1 MRIVRAAG
9 VEGARGARGVVV
21 VIDVLRAFTVSA
33 YAIAG
38 GAREVLYVADLE
50 HARRVAAR
58 IPDAILSA
66 EVDGLPVA
74 GVEISNSP
82 TMIAAADIAGRTLVQ
97 RSSAGVQSLAAAAG
111 ASRLFAASLVV
122 AGATA
127 RRVLELRPELV
138 TLVESRPDHPEDAA
152 CAAYLAVLLEGGS
165 SDLEALL
172 APLRTSGRYAELSS
186 GRVPGFPASDLDLA
200 LELDRFAFC
209 LPVERAEGG
218 LLRVR
223 RSP

>member
-82 TMIAAADIAGRTLVQ
+82 TMVAAADLSDGEH
-97 RSSAGVQSLAAAAG
+97 SH
-111 ASRLFAASLVV
+111 LVV
-122 AGATA
+122 
-127 RRVLELRPELV
+127 
-138 TLVESRPDHPEDAA
+138 
-152 CAAYLAVLLEGGS
+152 
-165 SDLEALL
+165 
-172 APLRTSGRYAELSS
+172 
-186 GRVPGFPASDLDLA
+186 
-200 LELDRFAFC
+200 
-209 LPVERAEGG
+209 
-218 LLRVR
+218 
-223 RSP
+223 